1 MKHQPLWITNF
12 IGLVIVL
19 LVGCVG
25 SKLAPTTLP
34 PATPTSPPTT
44 FSSVTPTPPQTE
56 WPTHGWQTSIPEQQG
71 MDSQKLAEMLDYIV
85 RRKLNLH
92 SLLIVRNGYLITEVY
107 FSPYRPDTLHG
118 IYSCTKSFASAL
130 IGIAIDKGFIRGV
143 DQPLLSFFPDR
154 TIANVD
160 PRKQA
165 LTLENLLTMSSGLDW
180 SEWGA
185 LLSDPANV
193 GRQMLQS
200 PDPVQF
206 VLDRPMQTDPG
217 KLFNYNTG
225 GSNLLSAIVEQ
236 TTGVNTLE
244 FARRNL
250 FEPLGFSKVFWARAQ
265 NGMYR
270 GGDGLML
277 TPRDMAKFGYLYLNR
292 GIWDGRQIIPAAWV
306 DASTRDHISTERQA
320 YAGYQYGYQW
330 WLGWVQSPGFFAAS
344 GYGGQYIFDIPEK
357 NLVVVFTGELSG
369 SNYDNF
375 VPKALAETYILPAV
389 KSENPLP
396 ANPEATG
403 RLATL
408 IQTVS
413 QPHPQPVSTLP
424 AVAAQVSGKTYV
436 FDANERG
443 VQSFSLVF
451 AEGADEAHLFWQVND
466 RAMDL
471 LVGLD
476 DVFRLTELGP
486 LETAALAEGEGM
498 SVKAPDYS
506 AFTTSVKGGWRSE
519 NTFQTSFQVLGYSFS
534 TWKNFTFVQGGVDV
548 SMTNLI
554 DNSVVTLHARPQS
567 P

>member
-1 MKHQPLWITNF
+1 MKHQPLWITSF

-25 SKLAPTTLP
+25 SKLTPTTLP
-34 PATPTSPPTT
+34 SATPTSPPTT
-44 FSSVTPTPPQTE
+44 FSSATPTPPSAE
-56 WPTHGWQTSIPEQQG
+56 WPTHGWQTSTPEQQG
-71 MDSQKLAEMLDYIV
+71 MDSQKLAEMFDYIV
-85 RRKLNLH
+85 RRKPNLH
-92 SLLIVRNGYLITEVY
+92 SLLIVRNGYLVTEAY
-107 FSPYRPDTLHG
+107 FFPYRPDTLHG
-118 IYSCTKSFASAL
+118 IYSCTKSFSSAL

-143 DQPLLSFFPDR
+143 DQPVLSFFPDR

-165 LTLENLLTMSSGLDW
+165 ITLENLLTMSSGLDW
-180 SEWGA
+180 SEWSTSY
-185 LLSDPANV
+185 SDPTNI
-193 GRQMLQS
+193 GRQMLLS
-200 PDPVQF
+200 SDPIQF
-206 VLDRPMQTDPG
+206 MLDRPMQTDPG

-236 TTGVNTLE
+236 TTGISTLE
-244 FARRNL
+244 FARTNL

-277 TPRDMAKFGYLYLNR
+277 TPGDMAKFGYLYLNR
-292 GIWDGRQIIPAAWV
+292 GVWDGRQIISAEWV
-306 DASTRDHISTERQA
+306 DTSTSDHISTERQA
-320 YAGYQYGYQW
+320 YAGDQYGYQW
-330 WLGWVQSPGFFAAS
+330 WLGWMQSPGFHAAS
-344 GYGGQYIFDIPEK
+344 GYGGQYIFVIPEK
-357 NLVVVFTGELSG
+357 NLVVVFTGELSVP
-369 SNYDNF
+369 NYDEF

-389 KSENPLP
+389 QSDSPLP

-403 RLATL
+403 RLAAL

-424 AVAAQVSGKTYV
+424 AMAAQVSGKTYI
-436 FDANERG
+436 FDTNERS

-466 RAMDL
+466 RTMDI

-486 LETAALAEGEGM
+486 LETTALAEGEGKN
-498 SVKAPDYS
+498 VKAPDYS
-506 AFTTSVKGGWRSE
+506 AFTTSVKGGWRSG
-519 NTFQTSFQVLGYSFS
+519 NIFQMSFQVLGYDLG
-534 TWKNFTFVQGGVDV
+534 TRKDFTFAQGGVDV

-554 DNSVVTLHARPQS
+554 DNSVVTLHARLQS